1 MSSNNRVE
9 RNILFF
15 TCIAHA
21 MTHVYIHLF
30 TAIQPEIRR
39 SFEGMSPEDLTS
51 LASISLLVFG
61 AGAIPA
67 GWLSDRYGEKPLLV
81 AFFILSA
88 VGGVVTGFASQT
100 WHLAAGFALIGLGTS
115 IYHPVGLALIS
126 KGIRLPARAMGI
138 NGLFGSLGTA
148 LSPLAALQLTQWTG
162 EWRWAFIGLAIPM
175 VVLAILL
182 GTSDTGGKRSQDAA
196 EGEGEN
202 NGGSIKTVVG
212 FLLAAMLF
220 GGIYYSLI
228 ITMLP
233 QRISEGAQKAPFLQQ
248 LVGEGYL
255 PFLVFFV
262 GGLGQILAG
271 YWMEKREGRT
281 LYILILLGS
290 IPLIYLTGILDGM
303 RLLIGASAMAF
314 FMFAVQPVE
323 NTLLARYTAPG
334 MRGRIYGLK
343 FILTFGVGMGTG
355 TALSGWIEEG
365 RLAEF
370 FESPTLFSGLTGVF
384 SAAACFAAASLA
396 MAVLARIVKKKS
408 AGPQMDKGKSA
419 EPETRADAEQA

>member
-39 SFEGMSPEDLTS
+39 SFEGMKPEDLTS

-88 VGGVVTGFASQT
+88 VGGVVTGFASQP
-100 WHLAAGFALIGLGTS
+100 WHLATGFALIGLGTS

-148 LSPLAALQLTQWTG
+148 LSPLAALQLTHWTG
-162 EWRWAFIGLAIPM
+162 DWRWAFIGLAIPM
-175 VVLAILL
+175 LLLAVLL
-182 GTSDTGGKRSQDAA
+182 GTSDTGGKRTQDAA
-196 EGEGEN
+196 AEDVEN
-202 NGGSIKTVVG
+202 NRGGIKTIVG

-233 QRISEGAQKAPFLQQ
+233 QRIGEGAAKAPFLRE

-255 PFLVFFV
+255 PFLVFFI
-262 GGLGQILAG
+262 GGIGQVVAG
-271 YWMEKREGRT
+271 YWMEKREGRS
-281 LYILILLGS
+281 LYVLILVGS
-290 IPLIYLTGILDGM
+290 VPLIYLTGILDGM
-303 RLLIGASAMAF
+303 PLLIGASAMAF

-323 NTLLARYTAPG
+323 NTLLARYTAPE

-343 FILTFGVGMGTG
+343 FILTFGFGMGTG

-365 RLAEF
+365 RLADF
-370 FESPTLFSGLTGVF
+370 FKSPSLFTGLSGVF

-396 MAVLARIVKKKS
+396 MAVLARIVKRKPS
-408 AGPQMDKGKSA
+408 GPQADEGESA
-419 EPETRADAEQA
+419 HRETPA